1 MLFGA
6 SASIAVDYNNT
17 APFANETRDS
27 RWVVRAG
34 LSINNFTG
42 SLKNEIETQ
51 TGKTIQTGYGY
62 DISAM
67 FNKPISTHGFFWGL
81 ELALGTRGYS
91 IKPVSYN
98 EGNNYIKESSNMRA
112 YNFRAAPFMIG
123 YRRAIAKDWSVE
135 VHIAPYFSYDFTG
148 AAKTKSKYRFEVP
161 IPVFDTDGNIIT
173 IITNVLKG
181 TETQKTE
188 LDDIRGYNRADLGI
202 QAGGG
207 VWYKRFNLDIT
218 YDRGLLPII
227 DHQKLY
233 SNSLLIRLGYAF

>member
-6 SASIAVDYNNT
+6 SASIAADYNNT

-34 LSINNFTG
+34 LSINNVTG

-51 TGKTIQTGYGY
+51 TGKPIQTGYGY

-91 IKPVSYN
+91 IKPESYIV
-98 EGNNYIKESSNMRA
+98 GNKYIKESSNMRA
-112 YNFRAAPFMIG
+112 YNFRAAPLMIG

-148 AAKTKSKYRFEVP
+148 AAKTKSKCRFEVP
-161 IPVFDTDGNIIT
+161 IPAFDTDGNITTIT
-173 IITNVLKG
+173 TVIKG
-181 TETQKTE
+181 TKTQKTE

-227 DHQKLY
+227 EHQKLY
-233 SNSLLIRLGYAF
+233 SNCLLIRLGYAF